1 MSYASMRRDAKSGHN
16 AKMRRMTMDYG
27 DANPTMKKLAPVDA
41 QMKEEGQESTG
52 FGADSST
59 AKPRGDRKA
68 RSSTAANP
76 LATYAKG
83 GAVANRARGG
93 RTKAKGTHVNVIIA
107 PQGAPQPGAA
117 AMPPPLMPI
126 GPGGSPPPNAGP
138 PGPPM
143 GAMPPVI
150 AGAPGGMPPGLVP
163 PRARG
168 GKVDHSDEAQDKA
181 LIQKTLKDEGLI
193 RSDKAARFGIEGR
206 ANGGK
211 IVKVG
216 LEAGSVSGEGR
227 LEKTAARAKR
237 QAGDKNAEL

>member
-1 MSYASMRRDAKSGHN
+1 MAYASLRKEARSGHN

-27 DANPTMKKLAPVDA
+27 DADPAMKKLAPVDA
-41 QMKEEGQESTG
+41 QMKEEGQASVG
-52 FGADSST
+52 YGADSST
-59 AKPRGDRKA
+59 AKPRGDRAA
-68 RSSTAANP
+68 RKSAPANP

-107 PQGAPQPGAA
+107 PQGAQPQPGAA
-117 AMPPPLMPI
+117 IPPPPMPI
-126 GPGGSPPPNAGP
+126 GPGAPPPPNAGP

-168 GKVDHSDEAQDKA
+168 GKVKHPDEAQDKA

-227 LEKTAARAKR
+227 LEKTAARARR